1 MSAITFMPL
10 ERMSPSDLLAFSQ
23 LNPSLICEMNTNGSV
38 VLKVP
43 MRQKHNQICNKI
55 QENLIEWNENVNEGI
70 VLGGKTGFILP
81 NGAIRHPS
89 VSWVKPYKMSRQTEH
104 LLEVAPDF
112 FVEFLTES
120 DNANTMKL
128 RMKEYM
134 LNGALLG
141 WLIDLNNEKAYIY
154 KNDGTEQVIETLN
167 ERLDG
172 GTILR
177 GFNILLKRGK

>member
-1 MSAITFMPL
+1 MLAITFMPL

-23 LNPSLICEMNTNGSV
+23 LNPSLTCEMNTNGSII
-38 VLKVP
+38 LKVP
-43 MRQKHNQICNKI
+43 MRQKYSQISNKI
-55 QENLIEWNENVNEGI
+55 HNELSEWNENTQQGTI
-70 VLGGKTGFILP
+70 LGGKMGFILP

-89 VSWVKPYKMSRQTEH
+89 VSWVKTHKMSRQTEH

-120 DNANTMKL
+120 DNANTMKM

-134 LNGALLG
+134 VNGALLG
-141 WLIDLNNEKAYIY
+141 WLIDMNNEKVYIY
-154 KNDGTEQVIETLN
+154 KNDGTEQVVETLN

-172 GTILR
+172 GNILK
-177 GFNILLKRGK
+177 GFSILLKRGK